1 MDVTG
6 TFFNKLRTLAVTLE
20 KQAEQL
26 KQIFLGEDGEFE
38 DDSPMRYLH
47 ELYSEVRTLK
57 GDADNI
63 LHMSSSERDATYD
76 FIKASKVLMKRNATD
91 LGKITDLFQ
100 KYGYKPLIGKNEAIK
115 DDAEINPG
123 STISDQIEPK
133 HLDFPGKSS
142 GSHSPLQIPQLSDFG
157 LSKYALPSSSDTIHI
172 PHTQKEETK
181 VDESEYLSPK
191 VEHFHIHGR
200 DLSVNDETTN
210 LIEDQTIFLLNNA
223 RKNRSAVA
231 MVSNKNM
238 AAPRQPDKVC
248 DYDCMASPAAPEFCT
263 PGVKIPCRKTTV
275 LSESPEN
282 NNLDVLKHTT
292 EIPLL
297 DTKSL
302 QIQPTHVSATKI
314 LPENNLIQGNVL
326 PVLHSDKYLECI
338 EEPPPAIS
346 EYENLFSSPLP
357 PPEITVIPK
366 QLLQILSKY
375 NPNIEV
381 PRSAEKGTKE
391 GCASQFEKEQFL
403 CIDNKENRK
412 YKKSKANSQ
421 VLGLDSG
428 YIA

>member
-6 TFFNKLRTLAVTLE
+6 AFFNKLRTLSVTLE
-20 KQAEQL
+20 KQAEQF

-63 LHMSSSERDATYD
+63 LHTSSSERDATYD

-91 LGKITDLFQ
+91 LGKIRDLFQ
-100 KYGYKPLIGKNEAIK
+100 KYGYKPLIHNNEAIK

-123 STISDQIEPK
+123 STISDPIEPK
-133 HLDFPGKSS
+133 QPDFPGKSS
-142 GSHSPLQIPQLSDFG
+142 VSHSPLQIPQLSDFG
-157 LSKYALPSSSDTIHI
+157 LSKYALPSSSDTVHI
-172 PHTQKEETK
+172 PHTQEEEMK

-210 LIEDQTIFLLNNA
+210 LMEDQTIFLLNNA
-223 RKNRSAVA
+223 RKNKSAVA
-231 MVSNKNM
+231 IVSNKNM
-238 AAPRQPDKVC
+238 AALRQPNKVC

-263 PGVKIPCRKTTV
+263 PGVKIPQRKTTV
-275 LSESPEN
+275 LSESPEGN
-282 NNLDVLKHTT
+282 YLDVPKHTT

-297 DTKSL
+297 DIKSL
-302 QIQPTHVSATKI
+302 RIQPTDVNTTKI
-314 LPENNLIQGNVL
+314 LPDSDLIKGDVL
-326 PVLHSDKYLECI
+326 PVLCSDKYLECI
-338 EEPPPAIS
+338 EEPSPPAIS
-346 EYENLFSSPLP
+346 EFENLFSSPLP

-366 QLLQILSKY
+366 ELLQILSKY
-375 NPNIEV
+375 NPNIEI

-391 GCASQFEKEQFL
+391 GSASQFEKEQFL
-403 CIDNKENRK
+403 CTDNKENRK
-412 YKKSKANSQ
+412 Y
-421 VLGLDSG
+421 SG
-428 YIA
+428 